1 MDKLKSKGCASGLV
15 LAFVFVLCSSV
26 AQAQGYVSR
35 VRNMET
41 DRAYRQLLDAHIFNL
56 GGVGFVLSI
65 TPEEKA
71 FQVLLRSANSVALF
85 ERLISEGNPEGQLFA
100 LYGLYLEKPR
110 LFENEVERFKRE
122 AGPGER
128 WEGMIFIEKG
138 KIRTGV
144 GCILFRQERQTIISK
159 IANGEFDKAY
169 QASSLRLVDR

>member
-100 LYGLYLEKPR
+100 LYGLYLEDPQLFRTEFER
-110 LFENEVERFKRE
+110 LKHDD
-122 AGPGER
+122 GPLAR
-128 WEGMIFIEKG
+128 WEEMIFIEKG

-144 GCILFRQERQTIISK
+144 GCVLFRQERQALIAK
-159 IANGEFDKAY
+159 IASGEFDQAFK
-169 QASSLRLVDR
+169 ASSSRLRK